1 MKRIITFIL
10 AAITGAS
17 ILFAQKDQEWSQARR
32 EIHENILMTG
42 SNFKSYMEPTE
53 KPTRSPKGYEPFYIS
68 TYARH
73 GSRWL
78 CSDSEYTDAMGILER
93 AHEKNNLTERGE
105 LLREQLNEI
114 HETAI
119 NRIGDLTPL
128 GEKQH
133 HGIGKRMCQ
142 NFPEIFG
149 AKNCQVDA
157 TSSVVIRCILSMVAE
172 CEEITAYNPKVAMHN
187 ESSQKFMYYISGPRE
202 QRIKDS
208 NNERSARLR
217 TNYKQKMTIWPRF
230 WAEIMKDTTYRDEKF
245 KDPGSLMRRVFD
257 ICRNMQSHEGMEIAK
272 INLWDLFTE
281 EEVYGQWY
289 YRNINNYI
297 GLSSGLAPFFMKS
310 LLENFLNTADTIVN
324 SKTYHGATLRFGH
337 EVCLMPLAALLELD
351 HCYPE
356 IAVED
361 VDTLDRVWSDTR
373 IFPMASNVQLI
384 FYRPKK
390 KKKNGDILVKAM
402 LNEHEVS
409 MPAQTDNYPYYKWAD
424 LEAYYRKKI
433 ADYDSGR

>member
-105 LLREQLNEI
+105 LLREQLNQI

-202 QRIKDS
+202 QRI
-208 NNERSARLR
+208 N
-217 TNYKQKMTIWPRF
+217 
-230 WAEIMKDTTYRDEKF
+230 
-245 KDPGSLMRRVFD
+245 
-257 ICRNMQSHEGMEIAK
+257 EGMEIAK

>member
-105 LLREQLNEI
+105 LLREQLNQI

-133 HGIGKRMCQ
+133 HGR
-142 NFPEIFG
+142 PE
-149 AKNCQVDA
+149 V
-157 TSSVVIRCILSMVAE
+157 
-172 CEEITAYNPKVAMHN
+172 EEIGQHVIDRRHRTAPCHVHVA
-187 ESSQKFMYYISGPRE
+187 G
-202 QRIKDS
+202 D
-208 NNERSARLR
+208 ERGYPQGD
-217 TNYKQKMTIWPRF
+217 NQQCDDHI
-230 WAEIMKDTTYRDEKF
+230 
-245 KDPGSLMRRVFD
+245 
-257 ICRNMQSHEGMEIAK
+257 
-272 INLWDLFTE
+272 
-281 EEVYGQWY
+281 
-289 YRNINNYI
+289 
-297 GLSSGLAPFFMKS
+297 
-310 LLENFLNTADTIVN
+310 LN
-324 SKTYHGATLRFGH
+324 
-337 EVCLMPLAALLELD
+337 
-351 HCYPE
+351 
-356 IAVED
+356 
-361 VDTLDRVWSDTR
+361 
-373 IFPMASNVQLI
+373 
-384 FYRPKK
+384 
-390 KKKNGDILVKAM
+390 
-402 LNEHEVS
+402 
-409 MPAQTDNYPYYKWAD
+409 
-424 LEAYYRKKI
+424 
-433 ADYDSGR
+433 